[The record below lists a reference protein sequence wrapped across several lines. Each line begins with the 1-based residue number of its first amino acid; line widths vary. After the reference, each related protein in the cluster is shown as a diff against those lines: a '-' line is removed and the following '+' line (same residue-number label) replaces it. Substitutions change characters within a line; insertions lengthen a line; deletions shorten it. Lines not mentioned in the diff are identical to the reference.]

1 MNKNIQKYIAE
12 NFSTIVKI
20 LVIYAIGI
28 VIGLVLF
35 NFQSVKNEYLDV
47 MRNILDMT
55 KQENFEGINIIA
67 NGLKNNIIFIS
78 LLHLSLLTFVAPML
92 VLLFVILKAIVTGI
106 YIATLFSIFGF
117 FKGIAAI
124 FLGIVL
130 PLLLSLMGY
139 VVICT
144 NIIRIFSSIRNGNF
158 ELKDI
163 VKYIYWLIISFSLI
177 SFSLVIEQLMTT
189 VILNIYSN
197 I

>member
-20 LVIYAIGI
+20 LVVYAIGI

>member
-20 LVIYAIGI
+20 LVVYAIGI

-130 PLLLSLMGY
+130 PLFLSLMGY

-163 VKYIYWLIISFSLI
+163 VKSIYWLIISFSLI

>member
-12 NFSTIVKI
+12 NFSTIIKI
-20 LVIYAIGI
+20 LVVYALGVIIG
-28 VIGLVLF
+28 VVLF
-35 NFQSVKNEYLDV
+35 NFQSVKNEYIDV

-78 LLHLSLLTFVAPML
+78 LLHLSLLTFIAPML

-117 FKGIAAI
+117 LKGIATV

-130 PLLLSLMGY
+130 PLFLSLMGY

-163 VKYIYWLIISFSLI
+163 VKYIYWFIISFSLI
-177 SFSLVIEQLMTT
+177 SFSLVIEQLMTS